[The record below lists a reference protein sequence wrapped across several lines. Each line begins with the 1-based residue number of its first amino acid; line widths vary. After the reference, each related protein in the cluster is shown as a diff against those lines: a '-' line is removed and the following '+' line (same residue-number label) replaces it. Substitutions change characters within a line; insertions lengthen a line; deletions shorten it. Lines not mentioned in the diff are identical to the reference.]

1 MPEIFDNRYEIIRRL
16 GSGGMA
22 DVYLARDTHLGRDV
36 AIKILYK
43 RYASDSD
50 FVTRFKREAQA
61 AAGLNHPH
69 IVSIYDRGETE
80 GSYYIAME
88 YLEGK
93 SLKEVI
99 SDEGRL
105 QPARAIGIAE
115 QILQALSFAHENH
128 VIHRDIKPHNIIINS
143 RDGVKVTDF
152 GIARAGASAKMTET
166 GSILGTAQYL
176 SPEQAQGKV
185 VEQGSD
191 LYSLGVVLFE
201 MLTGRVPFEG
211 ENPVAIALKH
221 LSDAPVPPQELVP
234 EIPDNLNA
242 VVMKALAKDP
252 QRRYRHAD
260 EFLADL
266 RRCQQDL
273 PVAAPPADDTAPTS
287 IISPAAVAAA
297 GEQTAVRSRRSQPQ
311 PPKKRRRLLYLA
323 LLAAALALAAI
334 GIYLL
339 AFAQKGTIDVPDV
352 VGVERQQAERIIR
365 DRGLVPEVE
374 AEEFS
379 DQVPAG
385 SVIRQNP
392 EGGSKLK
399 EGGTVRL
406 VISRGGDRVTVPS
419 VVGQTASYAE
429 SKLRE
434 AGLSPERQPDAF
446 SDTVAEGS
454 VISQDPAGGSQAAKG
469 STVRYVVSK
478 GEQPPNQVAVP
489 DLSGLSQSAAESRL
503 ASVRLE
509 LGTVSEAYSDTVPAG
524 QVIIQNPAAGREVDE
539 GSSVNIT
546 VSLGPE
552 PDTDVTV
559 PSVVTLTEADAVAQI
574 SGAGLVPSVNPVFT
588 PDPAKYGRV
597 ISQSPSGGSTVP
609 AGSTVTINVGQP

>member
-43 RYASDSD
+43 RYTSDSE
-50 FVTRFKREAQA
+50 FVTRFQREAQA

-69 IVSIYDRGETE
+69 IVSVYDRGETE

-105 QPARAIGIAE
+105 APAQAIGITG

-128 VIHRDIKPHNIIINS
+128 VIHRDIKPHNIILNS
-143 RDGVKVTDF
+143 RGNIKVTDF

-191 LYSLGVVLFE
+191 LYSVGVVLYE
-201 MLTGRVPFEG
+201 MLTGKVPFDG

-234 EIPDNLNA
+234 EVPDNLNA

-252 QRRYRHAD
+252 RWRYRNAD

-266 RRCQQDL
+266 QRCRQNL
-273 PVAAPPADDTAPTS
+273 PVETVLNDTAATGV
-287 IISPAAVAAA
+287 IGVAAA
-297 GEQTAVRSRRSQPQ
+297 GGDPTAMQSRGGGQK
-311 PPKKRRRLLYLA
+311 PPKKKRRLLYFVV
-323 LLAAALALAAI
+323 LLASLLLAGA

-339 AFAQKGTIDVPDV
+339 AFAQKGTIDVPNV
-352 VGVERQQAERIIR
+352 VGVERQEAERIIR
-365 DRGLVPEVE
+365 ERGLVPEVE

-379 DQVPAG
+379 DRPAG
-385 SVIRQNP
+385 VVIRQNP
-392 EGGSKLK
+392 EANTRLK

-406 VISRGGDRVTVPS
+406 VISRGSDWVNVPDM
-419 VVGQTASYAE
+419 VGQTASFAE
-429 SKLRE
+429 SKFRE
-434 AGLSPERQPDAF
+434 AELIPSREPDAY
-446 SDTVAEGS
+446 SETVPAGN
-454 VISQDPAGGSQAAKG
+454 VISQDPAGGSRAARG
-469 STVRYVVSK
+469 SKVRYIVSK
-478 GEQPPNQVAVP
+478 GKQPPLQVTVP
-489 DLSGLSQSAAESRL
+489 DLEGLTETEAAARL
-503 ASVRLE
+503 ASVKLRL
-509 LGTVSEAYSDTVPAG
+509 GSVSEAYSPTVAEGLVVG
-524 QVIIQNPAAGREVDE
+524 QSPIASREIDE
-539 GSSVNIT
+539 GSAVNIT
-546 VSLGPE
+546 ISLGPE
-552 PDTDVTV
+552 PVTDVTV
-559 PSVVTLTEADAVAQI
+559 PGVVTLTEADAVGQI
-574 SGAGLVPSVNPVFT
+574 TGAGLAPSVNLVST
-588 PDPAKYGRV
+588 ADPAKYGRV
-597 ISQSPSGGSTVP
+597 ISQSPSGGATVP